1 MIDHPKVIELFS
13 KEIEDRMKEFSRF
26 ETIKKF
32 KLLSRPFEI
41 EKGEL
46 TPKLSIV
53 RKKVLTNFNY
63 EIESIY
69 KG

>member
-1 MIDHPKVIELFS
+1 MVDHPKVIELFNN
-13 KEIEDRMKEFSRF
+13 EISNRMESFSGF

-32 KLLSRPFEI
+32 KLLSRMFTI

-53 RKKVLTNFNY
+53 RKKVIQNFEN

-69 KG
+69 R